1 VQYNPAVN
9 SYIFLA
15 IVFTALGA
23 IYLYR
28 AIAGSRAFPG
38 LVTLNKPRPAVAK
51 KSHRWIN
58 AGFGICYL
66 SFGLAYMVLAYL
78 RHS

>member
-1 VQYNPAVN
+1 MNYHT
-9 SYIFLA
+9 FLA
-15 IVFTALGA
+15 LTFCALGA

-28 AIAGSRAFPG
+28 SIAGTTSALG
-38 LVTLNKPRPAVAK
+38 LVTLNQPRPAVAK

-58 AGFGICYL
+58 AVFGICYV

-78 RHS
+78 GHD

>member
-1 VQYNPAVN
+1 VN
-9 SYIFLA
+9 YYIFLA
-15 IVFTALGA
+15 AAFTALGA

-28 AIAGSRAFPG
+28 AIAGTTSALG

-58 AGFGICYL
+58 AVFGICYV
-66 SFGLAYMVLAYL
+66 SFGLSYMVLAYL
-78 RHS
+78 RHR